1 MNGVTLAE
9 VAAFIGPL
17 IAMIGL
23 IGGLIAWIMTRTSR
37 YVKDEITQVQAITN
51 ERMEGLTQQLITQGK
66 ALEALTKQSQDTA
79 ITVARIEGKLS
90 VKETPTNGH

>member
-1 MNGVTLAE
+1 MNGVTVAE

-17 IAMIGL
+17 VAMIGL
-23 IGGLIAWIMTRTSR
+23 IGALIAWIMTRTSK
-37 YVKDEITQVQAITN
+37 YVKTEITTVQSITN
-51 ERMEGLTQQLITQGK
+51 ERMETLTQQLVTQGR